1 MMDPRKFLKRLA
13 TELGLMKNNSNAQ
26 KKAEK
31 VSEPA
36 DFEHRVH
43 VALDED
49 SGRYVG
55 LPMQWKQIVGR
66 KSDDFSGSG
75 DSHPVSRRSLTQR
88 NTNIL
93 DDNALG
99 HTLSQR
105 NTGNFAIFA
114 ASLETPGSRASVAD
128 NQDLIIERLKRELR
142 DYKARNPHGFQELR
156 EDGLLSGGR
165 INYSLQN
172 LGDTTVTQFS
182 LLKKTNS
189 NNTFRRNT
197 KRFDA
202 LAEEDYDFP
211 ENKRNSRSYNNTL
224 SSAAVSGYSQD
235 GSSSTK
241 RHAIESANFQRVL
254 KRSESEV

>member
-1 MMDPRKFLKRLA
+1 
-13 TELGLMKNNSNAQ
+13 MKNNPNAQ

-36 DFEHRVH
+36 NFEHRVH

-55 LPMQWKQIVGR
+55 LPMQWKQIVER
-66 KSDDFSGSG
+66 KSDDVTSFE

-93 DDNALG
+93 DDNALD
-99 HTLSQR
+99 HTLSRR
-105 NTGNFAIFA
+105 NTGNFTIFA
-114 ASLETPGSRASVAD
+114 ASLETPRSRASVAD

-156 EDGLLSGGR
+156 EDGLLSGDR
-165 INYSLQN
+165 DYSTQN
-172 LGDTTVTQFS
+172 LSNASVTRFS
-182 LLKKTNS
+182 LSNKTNS
-189 NNTFRRNT
+189 NNAFQRNT
-197 KRFDA
+197 KRFED
-202 LAEEDYDFP
+202 LAEEDQDSL
-211 ENKRNSRSYNNTL
+211 ENKRNSKIYNNTQ
-224 SSAAVSGYSQD
+224 STAAVSGYKYN
-235 GSSSTK
+235 GLSSTK
-241 RHAIESANFQRVL
+241 RHANKSANFQRIL